1 MLHGTGLFEGHTRE
15 LELWM
20 THFTH
25 SREQTLILKSLS
37 DTFTTYISNSMS
49 YVDRLCIHMSKV
61 VSMET
66 EDTVMDDVAM
76 ETGSVNTVDSA
87 VNGTGVLF

>member
-1 MLHGTGLFEGHTRE
+1 
-15 LELWM
+15 
-20 THFTH
+20 
-25 SREQTLILKSLS
+25 
-37 DTFTTYISNSMS
+37 MS

-87 VNGTGVLF
+87 VNGTGVLFQ